1 MRMQLAH
8 RYPDVP
14 VGEVRSFGTV
24 SPRHEIGAPLRQ
36 LNDGDW
42 LVKVTMIETGEVAE
56 YRLSQMVDDPT
67 AT

>member
-1 MRMQLAH
+1 MHLAH

-14 VGEVRSFGTV
+14 VGQIKSFGV
-24 SPRHEIGAPLRQ
+24 AGPRYEVGSPLRQ

-67 AT
+67 AA